1 MNLVEV
7 KDFSFSYPE
16 CSHKVLEHVNL
27 KIKEGTLNVIC
38 GRSGCGKSTLL
49 RQLKTVLAPAGNTSG
64 QILYRGVSL
73 KDTDHRTQS
82 QEIGFVMQNPDNQIV
97 TDKVWHELAFGLES
111 LGYDNAT
118 IRLRVAEMASYFGIQ
133 QWFYK
138 NVVELSGGQKQLLNL
153 AAVMAMHP
161 SLLILDEPTS
171 QLDPIAASD
180 FLETVKKINRD
191 IGTTV
196 LLTEHRLQDIIPYAD
211 RIFVM
216 DEGGVFMEGTPRE
229 IGTALGREKHG
240 MFLSMP
246 VPMQIY
252 GETRSHLTC
261 PLTVSQGRQ
270 WIRDYIE
277 EKGITKEQIQQANQ
291 RLAGSTHAQD
301 NKLPGETAESEV
313 KGILVGLKLKKNT
326 PEPAIQM
333 KGVWFRYEKDSPDVV
348 RDLSLEVKKGEF
360 YALVGGNGTGKSTT
374 LSLLSRVHQPY
385 KGRIYLEGKDLR
397 SFKDNQL
404 YCGYLGVM
412 PQNPQSIFLK
422 KTVLEDLYS
431 VIGGKKEKPSKEYN
445 LSMKKEKAI
454 EGIVSL
460 THLEGLLDRHPY
472 DLSGGEQQRLALAKV
487 LLLRPKILLM
497 DEPTKGMD
505 AEYKEELGGILKK
518 LQSHGMTIFMIS
530 HDVEFVAE
538 YADTTGLFFEGNIVT
553 SKKTRDFFAG
563 NNFYTTA
570 ANRMARGLFPEA
582 VTGKD
587 VVSCLTNPS

>member
-27 KIKEGTLNVIC
+27 KIKEGTLNVVC

-111 LGYDNAT
+111 LGCDNAT

-138 NVVELSGGQKQLLNL
+138 NVAELSGGQKQLLNL

-216 DEGGVFMEGTPRE
+216 DEGGVFMDGTPRE
-229 IGTALGREKHG
+229 IGTALGRQKHG

-252 GETRSHLTC
+252 GETRSRLTC

-270 WIRDYIE
+270 WIQEYIE

-301 NKLPGETAESEV
+301 NKLPGETAGSEG
-313 KGILVGLKLKKNT
+313 KGILAGLKSRNHT

-385 KGRIYLEGKDLR
+385 TGRIYLEGKDLR

-431 VIGGKKEKPSKEYN
+431 VIGGKKEKLSKEYN

-460 THLEGLLDRHPY
+460 THLNGLLDRHPY

-587 VVSCLTNPS
+587 VVACLLDQN

>member
-1 MNLVEV
+1 MNLVEI
-7 KDFSFSYPE
+7 KDFGFSYPE
-16 CSHKVLEHVNL
+16 SSRKVLEHVNL
-27 KIKEGTLNVIC
+27 NIKEGTLNVIM

-49 RQLKTVLAPAGNTSG
+49 RQLKSVLAPAGEKEG
-64 QILYRGVSL
+64 EILYRNIPL
-73 KDTDHRTQS
+73 RDTDHRTQS

-133 QWFYK
+133 KWFYK
-138 NVVELSGGQKQLLNL
+138 NVSELSGGQKQLLNL
-153 AAVMAMHP
+153 ASVMAMHP

-211 RIFVM
+211 RVFVM
-216 DEGGVFMEGTPRE
+216 DEGTLFLEGTPRE
-229 IGTALGREKHG
+229 IGTKLKEQHHG

-252 GETRSHLTC
+252 AGTESALTC
-261 PLTVSQGRQ
+261 PLTVSEGRQ
-270 WIRDYIE
+270 WIREYIE
-277 EKGITKEQIQQANQ
+277 EKGIKKEQIQQANQ
-291 RLAGSTHAQD
+291 RLE
-301 NKLPGETAESEV
+301 KKGEKNENETTGFFGHFKRQKE
-313 KGILVGLKLKKNT
+313 NT
-326 PEPAIQM
+326 PPAIQM
-333 KGVWFRYEKDSPDVV
+333 KDVWFRYEKDSPDVIQ
-348 RDLSLEVKKGEF
+348 DLSLEVKKGEF

-374 LSLLSRVHQPY
+374 LSLLGRVHQPY
-385 KGRIYLEGKDLR
+385 SGRIYLDGKDLR
-397 SFKDNQL
+397 SFSDREL

-431 VIGGKKEKPSKEYN
+431 VVGGKKEKPSSEYPI
-445 LSMKKEKAI
+445 SMKKEKAI

-460 THLEGLLDRHPY
+460 THLEGLLNRHPY

-505 AEYKEELGGILKK
+505 AEYKEELGSILKK

-538 YADTTGLFFEGNIVT
+538 YADTTGLFFEGNVVT

>member
-1 MNLVEV
+1 MNLVEI
-7 KDFSFSYPE
+7 KDFGFSYPE
-16 CSHKVLEHVNL
+16 SSRKVLEHVNL
-27 KIKEGTLNVIC
+27 NIKEGTLNVIM

-49 RQLKTVLAPAGNTSG
+49 RQLKSVLAPAGEKEG
-64 QILYRGVSL
+64 EILYRNIPL
-73 KDTDHRTQS
+73 RDTDHRTQS

-97 TDKVWHELAFGLES
+97 TDKLWHELAFGLES

-133 QWFYK
+133 KWFYK
-138 NVVELSGGQKQLLNL
+138 NVSELSGGQKQLLNL
-153 AAVMAMHP
+153 ASVMAMHP

-211 RIFVM
+211 RVFVM
-216 DEGGVFMEGTPRE
+216 DAGTLFLEGTPRE
-229 IGTALGREKHG
+229 IGTKLKEQHHG

-252 GETRSHLTC
+252 AGTDSALTC
-261 PLTVSQGRQ
+261 PLTVSEGRQ
-270 WIRDYIE
+270 WIREYIK
-277 EKGITKEQIQQANQ
+277 EKGIKKEKIQQANQ
-291 RLAGSTHAQD
+291 RLEKQGEK
-301 NKLPGETAESEV
+301 NENETAGFFGHIKRQKE
-313 KGILVGLKLKKNT
+313 NT
-326 PEPAIQM
+326 PPAIQM
-333 KGVWFRYEKDSPDVV
+333 KDVWFRYEKDSPDVIQ
-348 RDLSLEVKKGEF
+348 DLSLEVKKGEF

-374 LSLLSRVHQPY
+374 LSLLGRVHQPY
-385 KGRIYLEGKDLR
+385 SGRIYLDGKDLR
-397 SFKDNQL
+397 SFSDQEL

-431 VIGGKKEKPSKEYN
+431 VIGGRKEKPSNEYPI
-445 LSMKKEKAI
+445 SMKKEKAI

-460 THLEGLLDRHPY
+460 THLEGLLERHPY

-505 AEYKEELGGILKK
+505 AEYKEELGSILKK

-538 YADTTGLFFEGNIVT
+538 YADTTGLFFEGNVVT

>member
-1 MNLVEV
+1 MNLVEI
-7 KDFSFSYPE
+7 KDFGFSYPE
-16 CSHKVLEHVNL
+16 SSRKVLEHVNL
-27 KIKEGTLNVIC
+27 NIKEGTLNVIM

-49 RQLKTVLAPAGNTSG
+49 RQLKSVLAPAGEKEG
-64 QILYRGVSL
+64 EILYRNIPL
-73 KDTDHRTQS
+73 RDTDHRTQS

-133 QWFYK
+133 KWFYK
-138 NVVELSGGQKQLLNL
+138 NVSELSGGQKQLLNL
-153 AAVMAMHP
+153 ASVMAMHP

-211 RIFVM
+211 RVFVM
-216 DEGGVFMEGTPRE
+216 DEGTLFLEGTPRE
-229 IGTALGREKHG
+229 IGTKLKEQHHG

-252 GETRSHLTC
+252 AGTESALTC
-261 PLTVSQGRQ
+261 PLTVSEGRQ
-270 WIRDYIE
+270 WIREYIE
-277 EKGITKEQIQQANQ
+277 EKGIKKEQIQQANQ
-291 RLAGSTHAQD
+291 RLEKKGEK
-301 NKLPGETAESEV
+301 NENETA
-313 KGILVGLKLKKNT
+313 GFFGHLKRQKENT
-326 PEPAIQM
+326 PPAIQM
-333 KGVWFRYEKDSPDVV
+333 KDVWFRYEKDSPDVIQ
-348 RDLSLEVKKGEF
+348 DLSLEVKKGEF

-374 LSLLSRVHQPY
+374 LSLLGRVHQPY
-385 KGRIYLEGKDLR
+385 SGRIYLDGKDLR
-397 SFKDNQL
+397 SFSDRKL

-431 VIGGKKEKPSKEYN
+431 VIGGKKEKPSNEYPI
-445 LSMKKEKAI
+445 SMKKEKAI

-460 THLEGLLDRHPY
+460 THLEGLLERHPY

-505 AEYKEELGGILKK
+505 AEYKEELGSILKK

>member
-1 MNLVEV
+1 MNLVEI
-7 KDFSFSYPE
+7 KDFGFSYPE
-16 CSHKVLEHVNL
+16 SSRKVLEHVNL
-27 KIKEGTLNVIC
+27 NIKEGTLNVIM

-49 RQLKTVLAPAGNTSG
+49 RQLKSVLAPAGEKEG
-64 QILYRGVSL
+64 EILYRNIPL
-73 KDTDHRTQS
+73 RDTDHRTQS

-133 QWFYK
+133 KWFYK
-138 NVVELSGGQKQLLNL
+138 NVSELSGGQKQLLNL
-153 AAVMAMHP
+153 ASVMAMHP

-211 RIFVM
+211 RVFVM
-216 DEGGVFMEGTPRE
+216 DEGTLFLEGTPRE
-229 IGTALGREKHG
+229 IGTKLKEQHHG

-252 GETRSHLTC
+252 AGTESALTC
-261 PLTVSQGRQ
+261 PLTVSEGRQ
-270 WIRDYIE
+270 WIREYIE
-277 EKGITKEQIQQANQ
+277 EKGIKKEQIQQANQ
-291 RLAGSTHAQD
+291 RLERQGEK
-301 NKLPGETAESEV
+301 NENETA
-313 KGILVGLKLKKNT
+313 GFFGHLKRQKENT
-326 PEPAIQM
+326 PPAIQM
-333 KGVWFRYEKDSPDVV
+333 KDVWFRYEKDSPDVIQ
-348 RDLSLEVKKGEF
+348 DLSLEVKKGEF

-374 LSLLSRVHQPY
+374 LSLLGRVHQPY
-385 KGRIYLEGKDLR
+385 SGRIYLDGKDLR
-397 SFKDNQL
+397 SFSDRKL

-431 VIGGKKEKPSKEYN
+431 VIGGKKEKPSNEYPI
-445 LSMKKEKAI
+445 SMKKEKAI

-460 THLEGLLDRHPY
+460 THLEGLLERHPY

-505 AEYKEELGGILKK
+505 AEYKEELGSILKK

>member
-49 RQLKTVLAPAGNTSG
+49 RQLKTVLAPSGNTSG

-111 LGYDNAT
+111 LGCDNAT

-431 VIGGKKEKPSKEYN
+431 VIGGKKEKLSKEYN

-460 THLEGLLDRHPY
+460 THLNGLLDRHPY

-587 VVSCLTNPS
+587 VVACLLDQN

>member
-385 KGRIYLEGKDLR
+385 RGRIYLEGKDLR
-397 SFKDNQL
+397 SFKDTQL
-404 YCGYLGVM
+404 YCRYHGVM

>member
-1 MNLVEV
+1 MNLVEI
-7 KDFSFSYPE
+7 KDFGFSYPE
-16 CSHKVLEHVNL
+16 SSRKVLEHVNL
-27 KIKEGTLNVIC
+27 NIKEGTLNVIM

-49 RQLKTVLAPAGNTSG
+49 RQLKSVLAPAGEKEG
-64 QILYRGVSL
+64 EILYRNIPL
-73 KDTDHRTQS
+73 RDTDHRTQS

-133 QWFYK
+133 KWFYK
-138 NVVELSGGQKQLLNL
+138 NVSELSGGQKQLLNL
-153 AAVMAMHP
+153 ASVMAMHP

-211 RIFVM
+211 QVFVM
-216 DEGGVFMEGTPRE
+216 DEGTLFMEGTPRE
-229 IGTALGREKHG
+229 IETKLKEQHHG

-252 GETRSHLTC
+252 AGTESTLTC
-261 PLTVSQGRQ
+261 PLTVSEGRQ
-270 WIRDYIE
+270 WIREYIE
-277 EKGITKEQIQQANQ
+277 EKGIKKEQIQQANQ
-291 RLAGSTHAQD
+291 RLERQGEK
-301 NKLPGETAESEV
+301 NENETA
-313 KGILVGLKLKKNT
+313 GFFGHLKRQKENT
-326 PEPAIQM
+326 PPAIQM
-333 KGVWFRYEKDSPDVV
+333 KDVWFRYEKDSPDVIQN
-348 RDLSLEVKKGEF
+348 LSLEVKKGEF

-374 LSLLSRVHQPY
+374 LSLLGRVHQPY
-385 KGRIYLEGKDLR
+385 SGRIYLDGKDLR
-397 SFKDNQL
+397 SFSDREL
-404 YCGYLGVM
+404 YGGYLGVM

-431 VIGGKKEKPSKEYN
+431 VIGGKKEKPSSEYPI
-445 LSMKKEKAI
+445 SMKKEKAI

-460 THLEGLLDRHPY
+460 THLEGLLNRHPY

-505 AEYKEELGGILKK
+505 AEYKEELGSILKK

-538 YADTTGLFFEGNIVT
+538 YADTTGLFFEGNVVT

>member
-49 RQLKTVLAPAGNTSG
+49 RQMKTVLAPAGNTSG

-291 RLAGSTHAQD
+291 RLARSTHAQD

-385 KGRIYLEGKDLR
+385 RGRIYLEGKDLR
-397 SFKDNQL
+397 SFKDTQL
-404 YCGYLGVM
+404 YCSYLGVM
-412 PQNPQSIFLK
+412 PQNPQSILLK

-505 AEYKEELGGILKK
+505 AEYKEELGSILKK

>member
-1 MNLVEV
+1 MNLVEI
-7 KDFSFSYPE
+7 KDFGFSYPE
-16 CSHKVLEHVNL
+16 SSRKVLEHVNL
-27 KIKEGTLNVIC
+27 NIKEGTLNVIM

-49 RQLKTVLAPAGNTSG
+49 RQLKSVLAPAGEKEG
-64 QILYRGVSL
+64 EILYRNIPL
-73 KDTDHRTQS
+73 RDTDHRTQS

-133 QWFYK
+133 KWFYK
-138 NVVELSGGQKQLLNL
+138 NVSELSGGQKQLLNL
-153 AAVMAMHP
+153 ASVMAMHP

-211 RIFVM
+211 RVFVM
-216 DEGGVFMEGTPRE
+216 DEGTLFLEGKPRE
-229 IGTALGREKHG
+229 IGTKLKEQHHG

-252 GETRSHLTC
+252 AGTESALTC
-261 PLTVSQGRQ
+261 PLTVSEGRQ
-270 WIRDYIE
+270 WIREYIK
-277 EKGITKEQIQQANQ
+277 EKRIKKEKIQQANQ
-291 RLAGSTHAQD
+291 RLE
-301 NKLPGETAESEV
+301 KKGEKNENETTGFFGHFKRQKE
-313 KGILVGLKLKKNT
+313 NT
-326 PEPAIQM
+326 PPAIQM
-333 KGVWFRYEKDSPDVV
+333 KDVWFRYEKDSPDVIQ
-348 RDLSLEVKKGEF
+348 DLSLEVKKGEF

-374 LSLLSRVHQPY
+374 LSLLGRVHQPY
-385 KGRIYLEGKDLR
+385 SGRIYLDGKDLR
-397 SFKDNQL
+397 SFSDRKL

-431 VIGGKKEKPSKEYN
+431 VIGGKKEKPSNEYPI
-445 LSMKKEKAI
+445 SMKKEKAI

-460 THLEGLLDRHPY
+460 THLEGLLERHPY

-505 AEYKEELGGILKK
+505 AEYKEELGSILKK

-538 YADTTGLFFEGNIVT
+538 YADTTGLFFEGNVVI

>member
-1 MNLVEV
+1 MNLVEI
-7 KDFSFSYPE
+7 KDFGFSYPE
-16 CSHKVLEHVNL
+16 SSRKVLEHVNL
-27 KIKEGTLNVIC
+27 NIKEGTLNVIM

-49 RQLKTVLAPAGNTSG
+49 RQLKSVLAPAGEKEG
-64 QILYRGVSL
+64 EILYRNIPL
-73 KDTDHRTQS
+73 RDTDHRTQS

-133 QWFYK
+133 KWFYK
-138 NVVELSGGQKQLLNL
+138 NVSELSGGQKQLLNL
-153 AAVMAMHP
+153 ASVMAMHP

-211 RIFVM
+211 RVFVM
-216 DEGGVFMEGTPRE
+216 DEGTLFLEGKPRE
-229 IGTALGREKHG
+229 IGTKLKEQHHG

-252 GETRSHLTC
+252 AGTDSALTC
-261 PLTVSQGRQ
+261 PLTVSEGRQ
-270 WIRDYIE
+270 WIREYIE
-277 EKGITKEQIQQANQ
+277 EKGIKKEQIQQANQ
-291 RLAGSTHAQD
+291 RLERQGEK
-301 NKLPGETAESEV
+301 NENETA
-313 KGILVGLKLKKNT
+313 GFFGHLKRQKENT
-326 PEPAIQM
+326 PPAIQM
-333 KGVWFRYEKDSPDVV
+333 KDVWFRYEKDSPDVIQ
-348 RDLSLEVKKGEF
+348 DLSLEVKKGEF

-374 LSLLSRVHQPY
+374 LSLLGRVHQPY
-385 KGRIYLEGKDLR
+385 SGRIYLDGKDLR
-397 SFKDNQL
+397 SFSDRKL

-431 VIGGKKEKPSKEYN
+431 VIGGRKERPSSEYPI
-445 LSMKKEKAI
+445 SMKKEKAI

-460 THLEGLLDRHPY
+460 THLEGLLNRHPY

-505 AEYKEELGGILKK
+505 AEYKEELGSILKK

-538 YADTTGLFFEGNIVT
+538 YADTTGLFFEGNVVT

>member
-111 LGYDNAT
+111 LGCDNAT

-138 NVVELSGGQKQLLNL
+138 NVAELSGGQKQLLNL

-216 DEGGVFMEGTPRE
+216 DEGGVFMDGTPRE

-252 GETRSHLTC
+252 GETRSRLTC

-270 WIRDYIE
+270 WIQEYIE

-301 NKLPGETAESEV
+301 NKLPGETAGSEG
-313 KGILVGLKLKKNT
+313 KGILAGLKSRNHT

-431 VIGGKKEKPSKEYN
+431 VIGGKKEKLSKEYN

-460 THLEGLLDRHPY
+460 THLNGLLDRHPY

-587 VVSCLTNPS
+587 VVACLLDQN

>member
-301 NKLPGETAESEV
+301 NKLPGETAGSEG
-313 KGILVGLKLKKNT
+313 KGILAGLKSRIHT

-385 KGRIYLEGKDLR
+385 RGRIYLEGKDLR
-397 SFKDNQL
+397 SFKDTPL
-404 YCGYLGVM
+404 YCSYLGVM

-505 AEYKEELGGILKK
+505 AEYKEELGSILKK